1 MTFPEVDPPTKL
13 PIVSRQADERRPQR
27 WIRAHCKEMHQE
39 GKPLGLVPGPQVQVA
54 MRVEVR
60 PSGRNEGT
68 ADSAKP
74 PPRGRLSGPELSRFE
89 RLNS

>member
-27 WIRAHCKEMHQE
+27 WIRAHCKDASGGQTL
-39 GKPLGLVPGPQVQVA
+39 KSCPRSQVQLA

-60 PSGRNEGT
+60 PSRRNEGT

-74 PPRGRLSGPELSRFE
+74 PPRGRFSGPELSRFE

>member
-1 MTFPEVDPPTKL
+1 M
-13 PIVSRQADERRPQR
+13 A
-27 WIRAHCKEMHQE
+27 RARCKAMHQE
-39 GKPLGLVPGPQVQVA
+39 GKPLGFVPGPQVQLG
-54 MRVEVR
+54 MHVEVG

-68 ADSAKP
+68 AEPAKP